1 MKSNLKRNHVG
12 ATLVVAPTRRLAH
25 MAKQTA
31 SYNQLNKDS
40 TESASQLQAQTAN
53 GRSPSSD
60 LPAQL
65 LALQD
70 SAGNQAVADLLRQE
84 HARHDADPLEQ
95 EADRLAQQPKPAEN
109 RAEPAATRAENQQ
122 SNLPPHAHTTMP
134 GLDNGQPLPPE
145 TQANLETQL
154 QHDFSH
160 VRIHTD
166 GKAAQTAVQ
175 LQARAVTYGRDI
187 AFAPGQYDPHSP
199 DGQQLLAHEL
209 THTAQQGAAA
219 PKAGGVSQ
227 TVASA
232 APAPQRGLFGDIWEG
247 IRSAGEAIGG
257 AITSAVDWLGDRAKD
272 VGNFL
277 SGAANW
283 VGERLRDAS
292 QWVINLI
299 KDLPA
304 RLGRLAVTLW
314 EGLSGIVSFIPEAIE
329 ALANGGIK
337 GFGDWL
343 WEKAKRG
350 GTWVLEM
357 VSRVFDVLGGPEL
370 MEFIWHMIT
379 KARPLSGNEIAAA
392 QEVLGANAI
401 RWGDVR
407 VSQGGLLD
415 VVFALNNDRAFVTW
429 HTVNFP
435 EGETIDV
442 MVHELT
448 HVYQYEHVGTVYLGG
463 AIHAQ
468 ATRGGDAYNYGGP
481 DGLVEKQNNGGHYS
495 DFNRE
500 EQAQISQDYY
510 RWVLHGSGTLTDEQV
525 QAYEY
530 FIAELRAGAV

>member
-1 MKSNLKRNHVG
+1 MS
-12 ATLVVAPTRRLAH
+12 
-25 MAKQTA
+25 KQTA
-31 SYNQLNKDS
+31 SVDNLDK
-40 TESASQLQAQTAN
+40 EGASPGAQRQGQMDD
-53 GRSPSSD
+53 GRSLPAD
-60 LPAQL
+60 LPSQL
-65 LALQD
+65 LALQNA
-70 SAGNQAVADLLRQE
+70 AGNQAVANLLRQDRA
-84 HARHDADPLEQ
+84 HHDADPHEQ
-95 EADRLAQQPKPAEN
+95 EADRLVQQPKSTENIFQPTAET
-109 RAEPAATRAENQQ
+109 AEAQK
-122 SNLPPHAHTTMP
+122 SKLPPHAHTTMP
-134 GLDNGQPLPPE
+134 GLNGGQPLPQE
-145 TQANLETQL
+145 TQAHLGSQL

-175 LQARAVTYGRDI
+175 MNARAVTYGRDI

-209 THTAQQGAAA
+209 AHTAQQGAAA
-219 PKAGGVSQ
+219 PQTAVAAQ
-227 TVASA
+227 TVTASA
-232 APAPQRGLFGDIWEG
+232 APAAQRGLFGDIWEG
-247 IRSAGEAIGG
+247 IRSAGEAVGG

-272 VGNFL
+272 VSNFI

-299 KDLPA
+299 RDLPA

-314 EGLSGIVSFIPEAIE
+314 EGLSGVVSFIPEAIE
-329 ALANGGIK
+329 ALASGGIS
-337 GFGDWL
+337 GFADWL

-350 GTWVLEM
+350 GTWILEL
-357 VSRVFDVLGGPEL
+357 VSRVFDTLGGPEL
-370 MEFIWHMIT
+370 LEFVWHILT
-379 KARPLSGNEIAAA
+379 KARSLSGDEIAAA
-392 QEVLGANAI
+392 QEVLGPTAI

-415 VVFALNNDRAFVTW
+415 VVFALNHDRAFVLW

-448 HVYQYEHVGTVYLGG
+448 HVYQYEQVGTVYLGG

-468 ATRGGDAYNYGGP
+468 ATRGGDAYNYGGA
-481 DGLVEKQNNGGHYS
+481 DGLVDKQNNGGHFS

-500 EQAQISQDYY
+500 EQAQIAQDYY
-510 RWVLHGSGTLTDEQV
+510 RYVLHGDGTLTDDQV
-525 QAYEY
+525 KAYEF

>member
-1 MKSNLKRNHVG
+1 MKTVS
-12 ATLVVAPTRRLAH
+12 
-25 MAKQTA
+25 KQTA
-31 SYNQLNKDS
+31 HVDNLNK
-40 TESASQLQAQTAN
+40 EGAASGAQRQSQMNN
-53 GRSPSSD
+53 GRSLSPD

-70 SAGNQAVADLLRQE
+70 SAGNQAVADLLRQDR
-84 HARHDADPLEQ
+84 ARHDADPLEQ
-95 EADRLAQQPKPAEN
+95 EADRLARHPAQSS
-109 RAEPAATRAENQQ
+109 AEPSTKDAEQPE
-122 SNLPPHAHTTMP
+122 SSLPPHAHTTMP
-134 GLDNGQPLPPE
+134 GLSGGQPLPAE
-145 TQANLETQL
+145 MQANLETQL

-166 GKAAQTAVQ
+166 GQAAQTAVQ
-175 LQARAVTYGRDI
+175 FNARAVTYGRDI

-219 PKAGGVSQ
+219 PKGAAAQ
-227 TVASA
+227 TVGAVAPTSA
-232 APAPQRGLFGDIWEG
+232 APAAQRGLFGDIWEG
-247 IRSAGEAIGG
+247 IRSAGEAVGG

-314 EGLSGIVSFIPEAIE
+314 EGLSGVVSFIPEAIE
-329 ALANGGIK
+329 ALASGGIS
-337 GFGDWL
+337 GFADWL

-350 GTWVLEM
+350 GTWILEL

-370 MEFIWHMIT
+370 LEFVWHILT
-379 KARPLSGNEIAAA
+379 KARPLSGDEIAAA
-392 QEVLGANAI
+392 QEVLGPTAI

-415 VVFALNNDRAFVTW
+415 VVFALNNNRAFVTW
-429 HTVNFP
+429 HTVNLP
-435 EGETIDV
+435 EGETMDTV
-442 MVHELT
+442 VHELT
-448 HVYQYEHVGTVYLGG
+448 HVYQYEQVGTTYLGG

-468 ATRGGDAYNYGGP
+468 ATRGDDAYNYGGP
-481 DGLVEKQNNGGHYS
+481 DGLVEKQNNGGHFS

-500 EQAQISQDYY
+500 EQAQIAQDYY